1 MRLQS
6 YLTQGIREQT
16 VHIYVWD
23 LTWVFFRAV
32 EGLFQVTDTEYIL
45 KDSGLKGQRGVGYA
59 RDFSTANPTSAYD
72 TANFGKA
79 SYNNKDLV
87 ENPLQKGVAVEDI
100 ARQVQEKT
108 SSQKTYAMRTFS
120 NFAKWR
126 NGETNFNSEDGDGGN
141 KGSG

>member
-1 MRLQS
+1 
-6 YLTQGIREQT
+6 
-16 VHIYVWD
+16 
-23 LTWVFFRAV
+23 
-32 EGLFQVTDTEYIL
+32 
-45 KDSGLKGQRGVGYA
+45 
-59 RDFSTANPTSAYD
+59 
-72 TANFGKA
+72 
-79 SYNNKDLV
+79 
-87 ENPLQKGVAVEDI
+87 VAVEDI